1 LYQAER
7 WWWALKIRKAGM
19 AYPLALMPTI
29 AVAYSWL
36 PSWTAFGLPCLS
48 EAVTTAPVDIWPI
61 IKPVLLKL

>member
-36 PSWTAFGLPCLS
+36 PGWTAFGLPRLS
-48 EAVTTAPVDIWPI
+48 EAVTTAPVDI
-61 IKPVLLKL
+61 